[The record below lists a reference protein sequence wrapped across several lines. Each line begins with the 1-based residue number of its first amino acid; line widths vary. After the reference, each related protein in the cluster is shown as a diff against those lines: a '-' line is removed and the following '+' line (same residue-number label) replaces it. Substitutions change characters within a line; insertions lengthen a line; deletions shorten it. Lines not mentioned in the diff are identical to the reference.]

1 VRACLA
7 DLSPGDRVLVALSGG
22 PDSLAL
28 VAATVR
34 VAAEQ
39 GLVCGAVVVDHGL
52 QRDSAEVARRAA
64 EQARILGCT
73 QVEVVRVAVDTGPG
87 SGGPEAAA
95 RSARYAALRRAAL
108 AAPAACAVLLG
119 HTRDDQAETVLLGIA
134 RGSGTRS
141 LAGMAPVAGI
151 LRRPLLDLPREV
163 VASAAAAAAQQDPR
177 LQPWHDPHNEHHG
190 HARVRVRAE
199 VLPIMERA
207 VGPGAAEALAR
218 TARLA
223 RADADALDAWAD
235 RVWIQQVL
243 PVLGGGPGGA
253 GGVFGGPGGAP
264 APPVVRGPGGSPA
277 PPVVGSTAPETANE
291 AAAGGDL
298 DPTVHAG
305 GAGGRVAVPMDL
317 LVADGAQPL
326 PAAVTGRLVRR
337 LLVAAGCP
345 EGSLAADH
353 VWRVTDLLRAAPAGA
368 EVALPGRRRARREE
382 RTLVV
387 RT

>member
-177 LQPWHDPHNEHHG
+177 LQPWHDPHNEHPG
-190 HARVRVRAE
+190 HARVRIRAE
-199 VLPIMERA
+199 VLPVMECA
-207 VGPGAAEALAR
+207 VGPGVAEALAR

-253 GGVFGGPGGAP
+253 GGVVG
-264 APPVVRGPGGSPA
+264 RPGGSPA
-277 PPVVGSTAPETANE
+277 PPVVRSTAPETGNE

-317 LVADGAQPL
+317 LVADGAEPL